1 MKTLT
6 ISPVIN
12 LSSFYNFA
20 KMSLTQKEEVLKHK
34 GICFDCFCE
43 NNLKTNVYYLNGFY
57 VEEIFDNIKNIL
69 QDIIPYKHGY
79 RIQPEDFIFN

>member
-1 MKTLT
+1 MKTLA

-12 LSSFYNFA
+12 LNSFYNFA

-34 GICFDCFCE
+34 GIYFDCFCE
-43 NNLKTNVYYLNGFY
+43 HDLKTNIYYLNGFY
-57 VEEIFDNIKNIL
+57 VEEIFDKKENIL
-69 QDIIPYKHGY
+69 QDIIPFKNGY

>member
-6 ISPVIN
+6 LTPAIN
-12 LSSFYNFA
+12 LRSFYNFA

-34 GICFDCFCE
+34 GIYFDCFCE
-43 NNLKTNVYYLNGFY
+43 NGLKTNIYYLNGFY
-57 VEEIFDNIKNIL
+57 VEEIVNHKENVI
-69 QDIIPYKHGY
+69 QDIIPFKHGY